1 MWLRHHA
8 GMPVGVVDVG
18 SNTVRLL
25 LARGATP
32 VLSLRETLG
41 LGECVE
47 RLGRIPEAKLHET
60 AAVVASFVDAAWDKG
75 AVRLEVLITSPGR
88 QAANGDELLEAIRST
103 SSAPVRI
110 LSAEEEGRL
119 AFAGAIAASGGP
131 GGRQVAVVDV
141 GGGSAQVAVGS
152 RRTGADWIRSIDLGS
167 RRLTSRLLA
176 GDPPGPDAT
185 AAARAEVERLLDDFR
200 PPEQRTVLAVGGSA
214 RALRRIVG
222 GRLGRSQLAE
232 ATEILARTPS
242 TELIA
247 RYDLNPQRA
256 STLAAGAVIL
266 TVLQQHL
273 GTPMKVV
280 RAGLRDGAVLRLADE
295 RRAAA

>member
-1 MWLRHHA
+1 
-8 GMPVGVVDVG
+8 MPVGVVDVG

-25 LARGATP
+25 VARDGDP

-47 RLGRIPEAKLHET
+47 RLGRIPQAKLHET
-60 AAVVASFVDAAWDKG
+60 AAVVAAFVEAAWDEG

-88 QAANGDELLEAIRST
+88 QAANGNELLEAIGSRA
-103 SSAPVRI
+103 SAPVRI

-119 AFAGAIAASGGP
+119 AFAGATAAAGGP
-131 GGRQVAVVDV
+131 AGRQVAVVDV

-152 RRTGADWIRSIDLGS
+152 RRSGAGWIRSIDLGS
-167 RRLTSRLLA
+167 RRLTSRLLSD
-176 GDPPGPDAT
+176 DPPGPAAT
-185 AAARAEVERLLDDFR
+185 EAARAEVERLLDGFA
-200 PPEQRTVLAVGGSA
+200 PPESRIVLAVGGSA

-222 GRLGRSQLAE
+222 GNLGPKELTE

-242 TELIA
+242 AELIA
-247 RYDLNPQRA
+247 RYGLNPQRGG
-256 STLAAGAVIL
+256 TLAGGTVIL
-266 TVLQQHL
+266 AALQQHL

-280 RAGLRDGAVLRLADE
+280 RAGLREGALLQFADE
-295 RRAAA
+295 QRAAA

>member
-1 MWLRHHA
+1 
-8 GMPVGVVDVG
+8 MPVGVVDVG

-47 RLGRIPEAKLHET
+47 RLGWIPQAKLDET
-60 AAVVASFVDAAWDKG
+60 AAVVASFVDAAWDEG
-75 AVRLEVLITSPGR
+75 AARLEVLITSPGR
-88 QAANGDELLEAIRST
+88 QAANGDELLEAIRSQA
-103 SSAPVRI
+103 SAPVRI

-119 AFAGAIAASGGP
+119 AFAGALSATGGP
-131 GGRQVAVVDV
+131 AGRRVGVVDV

-152 RRTGADWIRSIDLGS
+152 RRGGASWIRSIDLGS

-176 GDPPGPDAT
+176 DDPPGGEAT
-185 AAARAEVERLLDDFR
+185 GAARVEVERLLDGFD
-200 PPEQRTVLAVGGSA
+200 PPESRIVLAVGGSA

-222 GRLGRSQLAE
+222 GQLGPEQLVV

-242 TELIA
+242 AELIA
-247 RYDLNPQRA
+247 RYDLNPQRVG
-256 STLAAGAVIL
+256 TLAAGAVIL
-266 TVLQQHL
+266 SVLQEHL

-280 RAGLRDGAVLRLADE
+280 RSGLRDGAVLQLADE